1 MRKIFLNIDIKLVVL
16 IVLLNLIAFLGYTQK
31 TRTVD
36 EKVLYELLEDNFRKD
51 TLILL
56 YEKENILL
64 DTLVRQLKKREEIQ
78 SLRIE
83 KLKIINSNLE
93 SQRSILEN
101 NNKVL
106 TDSNYNLNLYLDN
119 KKKEINNLNNKNKR
133 KRKWIFGF
141 VAENVLLISA
151 TIIYIRFK

>member
-1 MRKIFLNIDIKLVVL
+1 M
-16 IVLLNLIAFLGYTQK
+16 IAFLGYTQK

-83 KLKIINSNLE
+83 KLKIINLNLE

>member
-1 MRKIFLNIDIKLVVL
+1 M
-16 IVLLNLIAFLGYTQK
+16 IAFLGYTQK

>member
-1 MRKIFLNIDIKLVVL
+1 M
-16 IVLLNLIAFLGYTQK
+16 IAFLGYTQK

-151 TIIYIRFK
+151 TIIHIRFK

>member
-1 MRKIFLNIDIKLVVL
+1 M
-16 IVLLNLIAFLGYTQK
+16 IAFLGYTQK

-64 DTLVRQLKKREEIQ
+64 DTLVKQLKKREEIQ

>member
-1 MRKIFLNIDIKLVVL
+1 M
-16 IVLLNLIAFLGYTQK
+16 IAFLGYTQK

-101 NNKVL
+101 NKIDLDDYDIKDINTTCIQRTKK
-106 TDSNYNLNLYLDN
+106 TEIRNDEQNDERDDINLNQC
-119 KKKEINNLNNKNKR
+119 
-133 KRKWIFGF
+133 
-141 VAENVLLISA
+141 
-151 TIIYIRFK
+151 IIED

>member
-1 MRKIFLNIDIKLVVL
+1 
-16 IVLLNLIAFLGYTQK
+16 LIAFLGYTQK